1 MLLCCDKKYY
11 ISILL
16 LILCC
21 NIQSQDIHF
30 SQFRLLPNVINPAFT
45 GVFEE
50 DIKIGL
56 TYRNQSPTLNNV
68 FNTVGF
74 GIDASLFKQKRPT
87 SIMGLGVHFYSDVA
101 GSIRFAKNVIMLNYA
116 YSQVLDKQYK
126 FVLSF
131 GIQNSLQFSSIDF
144 SKITTEDAFN
154 GFNNFDFNEL
164 TEYNLINKKFNYN
177 IGSGILFTMQPTS
190 KINAHIGFGA
200 FNLVSNNVSWNKDNN
215 IPIQKRYT
223 LQLGAALKTK
233 GNISILPN
241 VLIQKQKLFSEYIFG
256 SYVQYSKKSK
266 NNQANEKYAI
276 AIGTHYRW
284 NDAVIIGTQ
293 FYYKKININIA
304 YDVQTS
310 KLIRANKSVGAL
322 EISLVYG
329 NQVFKDRITPK
340 LPIPCPKTLY

>member
-1 MLLCCDKKYY
+1 MIFGL
-11 ISILL
+11 S
-16 LILCC
+16 
-21 NIQSQDIHF
+21 IQSQDIHF

-45 GVFEE
+45 GVFDE

-74 GIDASLFKQKRPT
+74 GIDASLFKQKHPT
-87 SIMGLGVHFYSDVA
+87 SIMGLGLHFYSDVA
-101 GSIRFAKNVIMLNYA
+101 GSIRFAKNAIMLNYA
-116 YSQVLDKQYK
+116 YSQVLDKQYR

-154 GFNNFDFNEL
+154 GFDAFNL
-164 TEYNLINKKFNYN
+164 SGITEYNLINKKFNYN
-177 IGSGILFTMQPTS
+177 IGAGILFTMQPTS

-200 FNLVSNNVSWNKDNN
+200 FNLVPNNVSWNKDND
-215 IPIQKRYT
+215 IAIQKRYT
-223 LQLGAALKTK
+223 LQLGAALATK
-233 GNISILPN
+233 GNIAILPN
-241 VLIQKQKLFSEYIFG
+241 VLIQKQKTFTEYIFG
-256 SYVQYSKKSK
+256 SYIQYSKKSK
-266 NNQANEKYAI
+266 NNSTNEKYAV

-293 FYYKKININIA
+293 FYYKKFNINIA
-304 YDVQTS
+304 YDLQVS
-310 KLIRANKSVGAL
+310 KLMKANKSVGAL

-329 NQVFKDRITPK
+329 NQVFKNRIIPK